1 MLNLALAAAFFLGT
15 HAGIAGTRLRF
26 VIIER
31 IGNRSYVVL
40 YSVLSTVGTVWLF
53 TAYLTAP
60 YVELWGQVAGS
71 GFVVL
76 FTMFFSF
83 LFLVLG
89 LTARPAT
96 LFGEQALDY
105 TLKDV
110 TGVVRITRHPILV
123 GLLIWSITHMIV
135 NGDVAALILFGGL
148 TFLTALGIGSM
159 EAKHRDRLGD
169 EWVDVAR
176 HTSIVPF
183 AAIARG
189 RNRLVMREIGWRRLL
204 GAILIFVV
212 MLDLHVRIIGVSP
225 LPAALIR

>member
-1 MLNLALAAAFFLGT
+1 MLNLLLATAFFLGT

-26 VIIER
+26 VIIDR
-31 IGNRSYVVL
+31 IGQRFYVVL

-76 FTMFFSF
+76 CAMFLAF
-83 LFLVLG
+83 LFVVIG

-105 TLKDV
+105 TRKDV
-110 TGVVRITRHPILV
+110 AGVVRITRHPVLV

-148 TFLTALGIGSM
+148 TVLTALGVGSM
-159 EAKHRDRLGD
+159 DAKHRARIGGD
-169 EWVDVAR
+169 WKELAQ
-176 HTSIVPF
+176 HTSVVPF
-183 AAIARG
+183 AAIIRG
-189 RNRLVMREIGWRRLL
+189 RNRLVMREVGWRRLL
-204 GAILIFVV
+204 VTILIFVV
-212 MLDLHVRIIGVSP
+212 MLDLHTRIIGVSP